1 MKNESDPVLSNQPS
15 GRRQIGVW
23 IVPLDAFAASA
34 DRLMQCLPPG
44 QQARCDRILDPVA
57 RRRSRIAHAALR
69 HILAAVLRADPAGL
83 VITRGERGKP
93 RLLGGDGHDFSLS
106 HSRDIALV
114 AIAPTSVGVDIE
126 HDRAAHRV
134 LATARRIL
142 HPATTALLEQLEE
155 PQRAAAFL
163 DAWTLR
169 EAHVKA
175 VGGGLFHTPDV
186 LPFDPAVA
194 PDGSIVSITERS
206 SDRTWSVARL
216 LPTGDS
222 RAAVVAAGV
231 VDSIHIRDADAT
243 LQLLEVSI

>member
-1 MKNESDPVLSNQPS
+1 MKNEPHRMLSNHAA
-15 GRRQIGVW
+15 RRLQIGLW

-34 DRLMQCLPPG
+34 DRLMQCLPPD

-69 HILAAVLRADPAGL
+69 HILAVVLQADPAGL

-93 RLLGGDGHDFSLS
+93 RLLSGEGHDFSLS

-114 AIAPTSVGVDIE
+114 AVAPTAVGVDVE
-126 HDRAAHRV
+126 HDRTARRV
-134 LATARRIL
+134 LAMARRIL
-142 HPATTALLEQLEE
+142 HADTTALLEQLEGSR
-155 PQRAAAFL
+155 RAAAFL

-169 EAHVKA
+169 EAHAKA

-186 LPFDPAVA
+186 LPFDPAIA
-194 PDGSIVSITERS
+194 PDGSIVRVTERS
-206 SDRTWSVARL
+206 SDRTWSLARL

-231 VDSIHIRDADAT
+231 ADSIHIHDADAT
-243 LQLLEVSI
+243 LQLLEVSK